1 MNGQLVT
8 PEPGAAAAERS
19 RSWTARARRV
29 LPGYLFVTP
38 ALSVLG
44 VFVFL
49 PLFTAVGLSFTS
61 WNAVGPVRWAGLRNY
76 ELMLADPTFARAL
89 INTFAYTAGSASLG
103 IAAAL
108 ALALLLNQKVPG
120 IGTFR
125 ALLFL
130 PALMSEVVSA
140 MVFQWLYSTDLGL
153 FNWVLTCLGCE
164 PVPWLTSTRWAM
176 LSVILMGAWVG
187 AAYNAPIFLTGLSA
201 IPPTLYEAAALDGAT
216 RWQEFWYITLPALRP
231 FMLYVL
237 VMSGVGSFQVFGRIH
252 VLTGGGPVDATLTCM
267 PYIHRV
273 AFSFNQMGYASAL
286 SVLLFVLLIGLS
298 ALQMRL
304 MRGDPGVR

>member
-1 MNGQLVT
+1 M
-8 PEPGAAAAERS
+8 
-19 RSWTARARRV
+19 TAGPAFPALRARDALDTGWLARLQRV
-29 LPGYLFVTP
+29 LPGYLFVAP
-38 ALSVLG
+38 ALSILG
-44 VFVFL
+44 LFVFL
-49 PLFTAVGLSFTS
+49 PLVTAVGLSFTS

-76 ELMLADPTFARAL
+76 ELALADPTFAHAL
-89 INTFAYTAGSASLG
+89 LNTLVYTAGSATLG
-103 IAAAL
+103 IIGAL
-108 ALALLLNQKVPG
+108 GLALLLNAKVPG
-120 IGTFR
+120 IGAFR
-125 ALLFL
+125 AVLFL

-153 FNWVLTCLGCE
+153 LNWIATSLGFA
-164 PVPWLTSTRWAM
+164 PVPWLTSTHCAM

-187 AAYNAPIFLTGLSA
+187 AAYNAPIFLTGLQA
-201 IPPTLYEAAALDGAT
+201 IPPALYEAAALDGAT
-216 RWQEFWYITLPALRP
+216 PWQEFRHITLPALRP

-286 SVLLFVLLIGLS
+286 SVLLFLLLVGLS
-298 ALQMRL
+298 ALQMKL
-304 MRGDPGVR
+304 MGEEGAR